1 MKKSKKR
8 LCAAILAALTV
19 FTSALAGITDVM
31 AASSASNLKLWYA
44 SSKEHG
50 VVTEFNSYTFTGNI
64 MYGMLD
70 GLTAYCMNYARS
82 ADGGQK
88 MQSSNTAKT
97 VMSAEQEKQLGY
109 CMHYGHAKSVEGAPS
124 EVERNEYVAT
134 QAMVWIIEKGLFG
147 TDKADSAATK
157 LCACA
162 PNSTE
167 AYGYYV
173 ALRDHI
179 TQAMHATVP
188 SFATANAQ
196 GAMVYELKWNES
208 NHRFE
213 TTLSDTNGVLS
224 SFNFAGSGY
233 ATSKNGNQ
241 LTIYSDVINTNPT
254 VVTGSTNNG
263 TVQLAGSCVYW
274 SVDKEKYQEFVSSR
288 PQVEPLHAYIQ
299 VKTENAGYAKLTK
312 RDQDTKNPLS
322 QAVFGIYSDSQC
334 TNLVSRVTTGVDGN
348 AKSEALVAGTYYVK
362 ELAAP
367 KGYILN
373 KDVHALEIKVGQTT
387 CLEFF
392 DERVTATI
400 KLNKVDADTE
410 TAVPQGEATVK
421 GAEYGLY
428 ARNDI
433 VHPDGKTGVLFKA
446 DDLVATLITDEN
458 GKDEVSALYLGD
470 YYVKEL
476 SPPEGYVLDE
486 EEHDVVCNYEG
497 DLVEEVIR
505 TVVSRE
511 NVISQPFQLIKV
523 SDDGNKTDAPLV
535 EGAGFKAYLKSALPI
550 KEDGSYD
557 FQKATP
563 IVIGSQGET
572 ELFTNQE
579 GYICSIPIPYGT
591 YVIVESTTPHNMKT
605 VEPFEVTISQHNPQN
620 PQVWRVLLDREFTAK
635 LRIVKKD
642 ADTGKEVLV
651 PNAEFKLYNMDKKEY
666 VTMTTTYPSK
676 VTHTSFFTDQ
686 DGDLILPNTLTV
698 GNYRV
703 EEVTAPYGYVRNHD
717 YVEVAIDT
725 DTFYE
730 IDPQTNEA
738 IITVVYEN
746 EPAVGKLTIEKKG
759 DMVYAE
765 GALSGARFE
774 VYANEDIYTADM
786 QLDIHGN
793 RTRYYAKGELI
804 ATLVTGEDGMV
815 VLSDLPLGSYKV
827 VEVEAPCGYVLDSRE
842 QIVTFAYVDDETP
855 VIEETI
861 TIHNQR
867 QATETP
873 KTGDD
878 TFAMLWACY
887 AAITLGIF
895 CGTGIHLW
903 KRRKYM

>member
-1 MKKSKKR
+1 M
-8 LCAAILAALTV
+8 
-19 FTSALAGITDVM
+19 
-31 AASSASNLKLWYA
+31 
-44 SSKEHG
+44 
-50 VVTEFNSYTFTGNI
+50 
-64 MYGMLD
+64 
-70 GLTAYCMNYARS
+70 
-82 ADGGQK
+82 
-88 MQSSNTAKT
+88 
-97 VMSAEQEKQLGY
+97 
-109 CMHYGHAKSVEGAPS
+109 
-124 EVERNEYVAT
+124 
-134 QAMVWIIEKGLFG
+134 
-147 TDKADSAATK
+147 
-157 LCACA
+157 
-162 PNSTE
+162 
-167 AYGYYV
+167 
-173 ALRDHI
+173 
-179 TQAMHATVP
+179 
-188 SFATANAQ
+188 
-196 GAMVYELKWNES
+196 
-208 NHRFE
+208 
-213 TTLSDTNGVLS
+213 
-224 SFNFAGSGY
+224 
-233 ATSKNGNQ
+233 
-241 LTIYSDVINTNPT
+241 
-254 VVTGSTNNG
+254 
-263 TVQLAGSCVYW
+263 
-274 SVDKEKYQEFVSSR
+274 
-288 PQVEPLHAYIQ
+288 
-299 VKTENAGYAKLTK
+299 
-312 RDQDTKNPLS
+312 
-322 QAVFGIYSDSQC
+322 
-334 TNLVSRVTTGVDGN
+334 
-348 AKSEALVAGTYYVK
+348 K

-373 KDVHALEIKVGQTT
+373 KDVHALEIKVGRTT

-497 DLVEEVIR
+497 DLVAEVIR

-591 YVIVESTTPHNMKT
+591 YVIIESTTPHNMKT

-642 ADTGKEVLV
+642 ADTGKAVLV
-651 PNAEFKLYNMDKKEY
+651 PNAEFKIYNMDQKEY
-666 VTMTTTYPSK
+666 VSMTTTYPSK
-676 VTHTSFFTDQ
+676 VTHTSFMTDK
-686 DGDLILPNTLTV
+686 DGDLILPNALNM
-698 GNYRV
+698 GNYRI
-703 EEVTAPYGYVRNHD
+703 EEVAAPYGYLKNHNH
-717 YVEVAIDT
+717 VVVAIDT

-730 IDPQTNEA
+730 IDPQTNEE

-746 EPAVGKLTIEKKG
+746 EPVVGKLTIEKKG
-759 DMVYAE
+759 DVAYAE
-765 GALSGARFE
+765 GGLAGARFE

-786 QLDIHGN
+786 QVDINGN
-793 RTRYYAKGELI
+793 RTKYYAKGELI
-804 ATLVTGEDGMV
+804 ATLVTGDDGTV
-815 VLSDLPLGSYKV
+815 ILSDLPLGSYKV
-827 VEVEAPCGYVLDSRE
+827 VEVEAPYGYVLDSRE
-842 QIVTFAYVDDETP
+842 QIVTFAYVDDDTP

-861 TIHNQR
+861 TLHNKR
-867 QATETP
+867 QAAETP

-878 TFAMLWACY
+878 TSLLLWACY
-887 AAITLGIF
+887 GIITLGVC

-903 KRRKYM
+903 KRRRLQ